1 MIQTV
6 ITAAEQAEAVLRAG
20 EGFAEIVEESGNHG
34 KNTFALADL
43 GPRSDGAKLDRGVRW
58 RRRKPAVR
66 AALYGRRRRIRS
78 ARGGTSAPAR
88 RAIALSA
95 W

>member
-34 KNTFALADL
+34 KNTFALA
-43 GPRSDGAKLDRGVRW
+43 
-58 RRRKPAVR
+58 
-66 AALYGRRRRIRS
+66 
-78 ARGGTSAPAR
+78 
-88 RAIALSA
+88 LST
-95 W
+95 